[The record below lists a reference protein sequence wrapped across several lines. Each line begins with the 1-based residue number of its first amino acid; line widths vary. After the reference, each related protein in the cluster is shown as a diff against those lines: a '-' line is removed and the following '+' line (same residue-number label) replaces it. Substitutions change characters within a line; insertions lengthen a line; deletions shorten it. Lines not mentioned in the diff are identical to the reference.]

1 MSLNQRRMVRKINTD
16 VVVHRTLDLDLD
28 QTSDAKPKDEKDSR
42 KQAEL

>member
-16 VVVHRTLDLDLD
+16 VVVHRTLDLELD
-28 QTSDAKPKDEKDSR
+28 DTSDPKHQDEKDSR